1 MNLKNK
7 KNEKNK
13 KKMKIIFILFV
24 TLILCVT
31 MIYSHMEIFC
41 DSSSACSNLYMNNTG
56 CYCGDGTACCTQSD
70 GACLGAGV
78 CSWINFGRCL
88 SFPNMCGKR
97 KRSLG
102 KVRANINHSSGC
114 VDGTC
119 EANTLGCCLTHFK

>member
-1 MNLKNK
+1 
-7 KNEKNK
+7 
-13 KKMKIIFILFV
+13 
-24 TLILCVT
+24 
-31 MIYSHMEIFC
+31 MEIFC

-102 KVRANINHSSGC
+102 KVRAITNSSSGC

-119 EANTLGCCLTHFK
+119 EANTFGCCLTHFK